1 MEKLSDISL
10 VTKVVM
16 LHDRKSFDLLVRKYQ
31 SPIRGFFLRQTLGDA
46 QLSDDLAQDTFVK
59 AYTHLSGF
67 RGTAS
72 FSTWLYRIAYNVFYD
87 YLRTRKETDS
97 LETLRVDAQ
106 YSTQQND
113 IGRHMDIYRAL
124 NMLKETERTCI
135 TLFYMEDQSIEK
147 IADITGYPTGTV
159 KSHLS
164 RAKEKMAT
172 YLKQNGY
179 DGKQ

>member
-72 FSTWLYRIAYNVFYD
+72 FSTWLYRIAYNVWYD
-87 YLRTRKETDS
+87 YTRSHKET
-97 LETLRVDAQ
+97 Q
-106 YSTQQND
+106 D
-113 IGRHMDIYRAL
+113 IDTPAVS
-124 NMLKETERTCI
+124 I
-135 TLFYMEDQSIEK
+135 TLQLMDGLSIDK
-147 IADITGYPTGTV
+147 IAEVTGLAQGTI

-164 RAKEKMAT
+164 RGKQKLAS

-179 DGKQ
+179 DR

>member
-1 MEKLSDISL
+1 MDYRALVQKLGDRTNQNSQTSELILEHRTGHPINIYKVEKLSDISL

-72 FSTWLYRIAYNVFYD
+72 FSTWLYRIAYNVWYD
-87 YLRTRKETDS
+87 YTRSHKETQDIDTPAVS
-97 LETLRVDAQ
+97 SKNAQ
-106 YSTQQND
+106 
-113 IGRHMDIYRAL
+113 GAHAGLKMDLLKAL
-124 NMLKETERTCI
+124 QILSENERTCI
-135 TLFYMEDQSIEK
+135 HAA
-147 IADITGYPTGTV
+147 ADGWSLY
-159 KSHLS
+159 
-164 RAKEKMAT
+164 R
-172 YLKQNGY
+172 
-179 DGKQ
+179 